1 MSVFLLLSATF
12 AMIHA
17 IPGDPVRASLGLTAP
32 QELIDQ
38 RRQQLGLDEPLAAQY
53 TGFIEDVAHGELGTS
68 LVSNLPVSTE
78 LGNRLPATLQLA
90 VLAFLV
96 TVVLGLPTGLAIGVL
111 SHNGRGRKTE
121 LAFSCTTGALTAIP
135 QFLLGVA
142 LVFVLAVTFD
152 VLPVAGRGGADSYVL
167 PVLALALGPA
177 ALLARIV
184 RVETHRV
191 LDENFIQTARA
202 KRLPPMRIYVR
213 HVLPN
218 ALAATLT
225 VAGLVLA
232 SLIAGTV
239 LVENIFAWPGLG
251 TSLVQSIVAKDY
263 PMVQGLALV
272 FGSSVL
278 IINTAVDLML
288 ALFDPRSTMVDT

>member
-1 MSVFLLLSATF
+1 
-12 AMIHA
+12 
-17 IPGDPVRASLGLTAP
+17 
-32 QELIDQ
+32 
-38 RRQQLGLDEPLAAQY
+38 
-53 TGFIEDVAHGELGTS
+53 
-68 LVSNLPVSTE
+68 
-78 LGNRLPATLQLA
+78 
-90 VLAFLV
+90 
-96 TVVLGLPTGLAIGVL
+96 
-111 SHNGRGRKTE
+111 
-121 LAFSCTTGALTAIP
+121 
-135 QFLLGVA
+135 
-142 LVFVLAVTFD
+142 VTFD